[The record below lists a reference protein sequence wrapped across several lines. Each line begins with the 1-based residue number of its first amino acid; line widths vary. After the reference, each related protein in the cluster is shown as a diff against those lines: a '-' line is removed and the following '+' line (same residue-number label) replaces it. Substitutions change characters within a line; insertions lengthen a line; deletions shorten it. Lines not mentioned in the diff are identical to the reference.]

1 MILIVIDFWSDW
13 CTNKNGGIFLEES
26 FQEYM
31 ILRKNNCIRLIE
43 LLQSKNNHNIK
54 IINADY
60 SEGKWEVMKD
70 PRIQNIEFDGDIKI
84 KKNILKDK
92 TVFICG
98 SSFDQCLIN
107 RPLGYRNLIKERQ
120 HNKPKEVFFVSDCSW
135 FGGNKLEPIDYVIK
149 NIRGVLSKSQFKN
162 LSDIINYE
170 RKFLE
175 INKIKNI
182 SQEEIITRYL
192 E

>member
-13 CTNKNGGIFLEES
+13 CTNKHGGIFLEES

-31 ILRKNNCIRLIE
+31 ISRKKKCIRLIE

-70 PRIQNIEFDGDIKI
+70 PRIQNIEFDGYINID
-84 KKNILKDK
+84 KKILKNEI
-92 TVFICG
+92 VFICG

-120 HNKPKEVFFVSDCSW
+120 HNKPNEVFIVSDCSW

-149 NIRGVLSKSQFKN
+149 NIKGKLSKDKFTSVSQIK
-162 LSDIINYE
+162 DYE
-170 RKFLE
+170 RNFLR

-182 SQEEIITRYL
+182 SLEEIITRCL

>member
-84 KKNILKDK
+84 NRNILKDEI
-92 TVFICG
+92 VFICG

-107 RPLGYRNLIKERQ
+107 RSLGYRNLIKEHQ
-120 HNKPKEVFFVSDCSW
+120 HNKPKEVFIVSDCSW
-135 FGGNKLEPIDYVIK
+135 FGCNKLEPIDYVIK
-149 NIRGVLSKSQFKN
+149 NIRGILSKTQFKN

-170 RKFLE
+170 RNFLE